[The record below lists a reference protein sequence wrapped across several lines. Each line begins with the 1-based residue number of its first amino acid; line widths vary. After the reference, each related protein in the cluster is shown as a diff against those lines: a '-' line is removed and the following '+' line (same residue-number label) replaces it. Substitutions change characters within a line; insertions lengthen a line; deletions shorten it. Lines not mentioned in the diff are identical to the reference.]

1 MHPKRSGFNMWLCT
15 CLFSSIFLFSNSFS
29 LSFAQLEDNLESSQ
43 PSIIDIALLN
53 MTLTDSSTGL
63 TSVTGTVINN
73 STENVENIKVNVVLY
88 DSDNSEIS
96 ETSRFV
102 TGPFT
107 VYEPGSTER
116 FSFLMSVE
124 EFDHY
129 NATAYAEKV
138 Q

>member
-1 MHPKRSGFNMWLCT
+1 MWLCT

-43 PSIIDIALLN
+43 PSIINIALLN

-88 DSDNSEIS
+88 DSDNSEIR

-102 TGPFT
+102 T
-107 VYEPGSTER
+107 
-116 FSFLMSVE
+116 
-124 EFDHY
+124 
-129 NATAYAEKV
+129 
-138 Q
+138 

>member
-1 MHPKRSGFNMWLCT
+1 MYHQRSGFNMWLCT

-29 LSFAQLEDNLESSQ
+29 LSYAQLEDNLESSQ
-43 PSIIDIALLN
+43 PSIIDIALLD
-53 MTLTDSSTGL
+53 MTLTASSTGL
-63 TSVTGTVINN
+63 TSVIGTVINN
-73 STENVENIKVNVVLY
+73 STENVENIKVNVVLF
-88 DSDNSEIS
+88 DSDNSEIR

-107 VYEPGSTER
+107 VYEPGSTEG
-116 FSFLMSVE
+116 FNFLMSVE

-129 NATAYAEKV
+129 NATAYAERV

>member
-1 MHPKRSGFNMWLCT
+1 MRPKRSGFNMWLCT
-15 CLFSSIFLFSNSFS
+15 CLFSSIFLFSNSFPLS
-29 LSFAQLEDNLESSQ
+29 LAQLEDNLESSQ
-43 PSIIDIALLN
+43 PSIIYIALLN

-88 DSDNSEIS
+88 DSDNSEIR

-129 NATAYAEKV
+129 NATAYAERV

>member
-1 MHPKRSGFNMWLCT
+1 MALY

-29 LSFAQLEDNLESSQ
+29 LSYAQLEDNLESSQ

-53 MTLTDSSTGL
+53 MTLTASSTGL
-63 TSVTGTVINN
+63 TSVIGTVINN
-73 STENVENIKVNVVLY
+73 STENVENIKVNVVLF
-88 DSDNSEIS
+88 DSDNSEIR

-116 FSFLMSVE
+116 FNFLMSVE

-129 NATAYAEKV
+129 NATAYAERV